1 MPQILSPRR
10 NTARLRAFLSTV
22 LLLAA
27 SAALAENKKPASS
40 KDGEYFDANGDPTYN
55 ILPDGKVDWRTYS
68 GFLRYSAE
76 CLRCHGPDGL
86 GSSYAPN
93 LTDSLKRLSYSQ
105 FEATVAG
112 GKKDLSAG
120 QEKVMPS
127 LGTDKNV
134 MCFIDDIYVYLKARA
149 DDALPRSRPAD
160 HEPKPKSWTDA
171 EDACMGPE

>member
-86 GSSYAPN
+86 GSSYA
-93 LTDSLKRLSYSQ
+93 R
-105 FEATVAG
+105 
-112 GKKDLSAG
+112 
-120 QEKVMPS
+120 
-127 LGTDKNV
+127 
-134 MCFIDDIYVYLKARA
+134 I
-149 DDALPRSRPAD
+149 
-160 HEPKPKSWTDA
+160 
-171 EDACMGPE
+171 

>member
-1 MPQILSPRR
+1 M
-10 NTARLRAFLSTV
+10 
-22 LLLAA
+22 
-27 SAALAENKKPASS
+27 AENNKPASS

-55 ILPDGKVDWRTYS
+55 ISSDGKVDWRTYA
-68 GFLRYSAE
+68 GYLRYSAE

-86 GSSYAPN
+86 GSSYAPD
-93 LTDSLKRLSYSQ
+93 LTDSLKRLPYPQ
-105 FEATVAG
+105 FEAIVAG
-112 GKKDLSAG
+112 GRKDLGAG

-127 LGTDKNV
+127 LGTDNNV

-149 DDALPRSRPAD
+149 DDALPRGRPAD